1 MKMRFFHQFILSIIV
16 SISLIMPS
24 FAIKIGLI
32 DNVKDAKIAVSSVGI
47 IYDAKTNQEIY
58 RLKPMM
64 RYTLRSK
71 RNTIA
76 IKLRGR
82 FYSLGSND
90 IVIKTYD
97 EGFVLAKNRWYRQN
111 LVVQKRGNGLTVIND
126 INIEYYLMGVVPSE
140 MPSSWNKEALK
151 AQAIAARSYAL
162 ANLGKRASR
171 GYDLNDTPADQ
182 AYGGAS
188 AEKQSTNIAVIETKG
203 QVLTYNNKIIP
214 AYYCASAGG
223 RTLNSGAVWNVDL
236 PYLHS
241 VASFDEK
248 IKKNGHGV
256 GMSQHGANNLANMGY
271 NAYQILGYFYDKV
284 HLQVIK

>member
-1 MKMRFFHQFILSIIV
+1 MKKFLIFILTLFVANCFSARAE
-16 SISLIMPS
+16 
-24 FAIKIGLI
+24 AIKIGLQTNVSQTI
-32 DNVKDAKIAVSSVGI
+32 IAASDGGVITDNDTGVAVAKA
-47 IYDAKTNQEIY
+47 AKMKPY
-58 RLKPMM
+58 RLKA
-64 RYTLRSK
+64 SGD
-71 RNTIA
+71 NITIK
-76 IKLRGR
+76 IGEKYQNLHIH
-82 FYSLGSND
+82 S
-90 IVIKTYD
+90 IVLTPVS
-97 EGFVLAKNRWYRQN
+97 GFVSVKSKWYRGK
-111 LVVQKRGNGLTVIND
+111 VIVTSKGGKLTVIND
-126 INIEYYLMGVVPSE
+126 LDLELYLLGVVPSE
-140 MPSSWNKEALK
+140 MPSRWNIEAHT

-162 ANLGKRASR
+162 ANLGKRGSR

-223 RTLNSGAVWNVDL
+223 KTLNSGAVWNVDL

-248 IKKNGHGV
+248 VKKNGHGV